1 MVFEGKLIYMGGAP
15 ERLEFWADPYE
26 IFFGAIFARVG
37 RQLACAGKLKVLCFR
52 PFELGPDLG
61 LLQKPM
67 QLIKVSCDEPLAA
80 ET

>member
-1 MVFEGKLIYMGGAP
+1 MVLA
-15 ERLEFWADPYE
+15 FWADPYE

-37 RQLACAGKLKVLCFR
+37 RQLAGAGKLKVLCFR
-52 PFELGPDLG
+52 PPQLGPDLG

-67 QLIKVSCDEPLAA
+67 QLIKASCDEPLAA

>member
-1 MVFEGKLIYMGGAP
+1 V
-15 ERLEFWADPYE
+15 ERQNGMIHMTSFL
-26 IFFGAIFARVG
+26 AIFARVG

-52 PFELGPDLG
+52 PPQLGPDLG